1 MAEQKRRF
9 KVVINGKSY
18 IIIGDA
24 TDAHIQAVTQLVN
37 EQLKQIK
44 SLVPN
49 LDDEQAAILLAI
61 NTVSDQLKQQ
71 ATIEQLEKENKQLKQ
86 QSSASDGSDEKQRGN

>member
-9 KVVINGKSY
+9 KVVIDGKSY

-37 EQLKQIK
+37 EQL
-44 SLVPN
+44 
-49 LDDEQAAILLAI
+49 
-61 NTVSDQLKQQ
+61 
-71 ATIEQLEKENKQLKQ
+71 
-86 QSSASDGSDEKQRGN
+86 G

>member
-1 MAEQKRRF
+1 MRTFRRLL
-9 KVVINGKSY
+9 SW
-18 IIIGDA
+18 
-24 TDAHIQAVTQLVN
+24 LM
-37 EQLKQIK
+37 
-44 SLVPN
+44 SN

-86 QSSASDGSDEKQRGN
+86 QSSASDDSDEKQRGN